1 MKKRII
7 SVMLLS
13 ALVLLCACG
22 SSSASKPEVTPSETV
37 DQFLKGIQDEDQDA
51 IKKVYEENT
60 FDLGAE
66 AWDDD
71 DEEGMDTAMNKVL
84 TDDFYPRLIDFEYK
98 IGEEEIN
105 GDEATVKVDITTYKM
120 GDAFVA
126 GFKDFFAGAMD
137 LYNSKAS
144 DEQVSKV
151 MSEKLHKQISA
162 LKKKEYKK
170 TATFHLTKEDGA
182 WVVEDMDDDN
192 NEAALNI
199 LSGGMLD
206 AENSIDR
213 MTDD

>member
-1 MKKRII
+1 MKKRLI
-7 SVMLLS
+7 SVILLS
-13 ALVLLCACG
+13 TLVLLCACG
-22 SSSASKPEVTPSETV
+22 SSSSKPEVTPSKTV

-51 IKKVYEENT
+51 IKKVYEEST

-66 AWDDD
+66 VWDDDD

-137 LYNSKAS
+137 LYNSNAS

-151 MSEKLHKQISA
+151 MSEKLHRQISA

-170 TATFHLTKEDGA
+170 TATFHLTKEKGV